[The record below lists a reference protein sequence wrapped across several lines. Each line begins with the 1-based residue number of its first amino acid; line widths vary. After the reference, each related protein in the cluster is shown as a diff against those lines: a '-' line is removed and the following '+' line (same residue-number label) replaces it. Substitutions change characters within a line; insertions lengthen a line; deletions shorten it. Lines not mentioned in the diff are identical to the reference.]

1 MKKRLKADRWRSEG
15 RSHPLRRGSATRPAG
30 PPALGHTTRPTAS
43 KVRPELRRI
52 YCTANR
58 IPEQV
63 SNNLPAIMIPPVR
76 DRVLCPCTCTGPQN
90 LLLLKRGAGAGQRR
104 KSVTRASP
112 MLSRPATRSYSTVR
126 VHHLFHNDANRLRFE
141 RSLAALHKCWQARGT
156 SCPRSCGAASTIQ
169 QQWTHWDLNAGPSA
183 CGADVIPLHHEP
195 LRPML

>member
-1 MKKRLKADRWRSEG
+1 MKVEDIRCVEVPQRGRRVHLRSV
-15 RSHPLRRGSATRPAG
+15 TQ
-30 PPALGHTTRPTAS
+30 TRPTAS

-104 KSVTRASP
+104 KSVTCASP
-112 MLSRPATRSYSTVR
+112 MLSRPATRSYSTVT
-126 VHHLFHNDANRLRFE
+126 VHHLFQNDANRLRFE
-141 RSLAALHKCWQARGT
+141 RSLATLHKCWQARGT
-156 SCPRSCGAASTIQ
+156 SCPRSCGAASTFS
-169 QQWTHWDLNAGPSA
+169 NNGPT
-183 CGADVIPLHHEP
+183 GT
-195 LRPML
+195 